1 MLKLSSVA
9 TVNSIFWIT
18 SLRPNE
24 RGTTQRVHDDL
35 LPYLNSIGLPLQEFN
50 PQSASEL
57 LAMLDAIARAATS
70 GTRPIIHFD
79 THGNAT
85 HGIWIAASGEFVS
98 WIHLIDKMR
107 AINIATQNNLC
118 VVSAACFSLNAI
130 RPLKIT
136 QPCPFLMLIAPEQE
150 VSFGFIEDSTFGFYQ
165 DLFAGSDITTAF
177 ENNLVPA
184 LKIFHSERML
194 AISLTRYIRDSC
206 IGKGGDRR
214 RKDLLTKALSGG
226 IPNNRHNKRMIRK
239 AAKAM
244 TKPTQRLID
253 GYAATFLIGRKVEYT
268 ISDLE
273 ALARGALAE
282 QSRT

>member
-57 LAMLDAIARAATS
+57 LAMLDALARAATS

-85 HGIWIAASGEFVS
+85 HGIWGAASGEFVS

-130 RPLKIT
+130 RPLK
-136 QPCPFLMLIAPEQE
+136 
-150 VSFGFIEDSTFGFYQ
+150 
-165 DLFAGSDITTAF
+165 
-177 ENNLVPA
+177 
-184 LKIFHSERML
+184 
-194 AISLTRYIRDSC
+194 
-206 IGKGGDRR
+206 
-214 RKDLLTKALSGG
+214 
-226 IPNNRHNKRMIRK
+226 
-239 AAKAM
+239 
-244 TKPTQRLID
+244 
-253 GYAATFLIGRKVEYT
+253 
-268 ISDLE
+268 
-273 ALARGALAE
+273 
-282 QSRT
+282 